1 MAKAMDYDPGWDLV
15 RELSEWEPDGG
26 VASVYFE
33 IDPGDRGEGWRIALR
48 DELDNL
54 PKQVAARVLERYPEG
69 RPHPSGRTQIGFL
82 ESAGGREVWTT
93 AQVKLGEPTVVQA
106 PTPHLT
112 PLVRL
117 LDEAGPFGV
126 VAVSLERVRVFEW
139 ALGGIEELDGWELE
153 ITSLDWRERKAPQR
167 NPQTSGTGTTAAG
180 RDQFMQRLD
189 HNRARFLKQAGELIA
204 SRYGERAW
212 RRIILIGDGDR
223 PQLLAKGLG
232 PRAELVHA
240 VPHDLIGESAAH
252 IGERAAEELVHLN
265 REREERLVERIE
277 EAIGADPGAA
287 VGQDEVLRALQM
299 AQARH
304 VIFDPDHDFEPFD
317 GTPPTEQFIVLAL
330 ATGAELTMAQGL
342 AAASLS
348 RRGGVA
354 ALLRFALTNNEQEE
368 N

>member
-1 MAKAMDYDPGWDLV
+1 MATAMEHDPGWDLV

-33 IDPGDRGEGWRIALR
+33 IDPGDRGEGWRIALK
-48 DELDNL
+48 DELENL
-54 PKQVAARVLERYPEG
+54 PPQLAARVLERYPEG

-82 ESAGGREVWTT
+82 ESDGGREIWTSV
-93 AQVKLGEPTVVQA
+93 QVKLSGPTVVHA
-106 PTPHLT
+106 PRPYLT

-117 LDEAGPFGV
+117 LDEGGPFGV

-180 RDQFMQRLD
+180 RDQYMQRLD

-232 PRAELVHA
+232 PKAELVHA
-240 VPHDLIGESAAH
+240 VPHDLISETAAQ
-252 IGERAAEELVHLN
+252 IGERAAEELVHLS

-277 EAIGADPGAA
+277 EAIGAEPGAA

-299 AQARH
+299 GQVQH
-304 VIFDPDHDFEPFD
+304 VIFDPDYDFEPID
-317 GTPPTEQFIVLAL
+317 SSEAPQ
-330 ATGAELTMAQGL
+330 QRRDS
-342 AAASLS
+342 AAASLPPPS
-348 RRGGVA
+348 SSSCSPWRR
-354 ALLRFALTNNEQEE
+354 EPS
-368 N
+368 